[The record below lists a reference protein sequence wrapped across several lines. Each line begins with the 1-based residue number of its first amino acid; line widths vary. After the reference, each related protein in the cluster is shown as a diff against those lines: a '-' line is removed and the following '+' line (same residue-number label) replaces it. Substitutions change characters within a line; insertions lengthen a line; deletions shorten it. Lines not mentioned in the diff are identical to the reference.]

1 MLCIHGEVVDPEV
14 DFFEREQ
21 VFIADKLE
29 PMLAQVPNLK
39 VVIEHATTKEA
50 VAFVEASQRPAGI
63 GKDFRRF
70 SQKIVQKIVH
80 RGSAAPQNQGATMTD
95 NG

>member
-1 MLCIHGEVVDPEV
+1 MTAANLV
-14 DFFEREQ
+14 ERLFGGMRKRGHARQSQKARASLDRVHHPKDE
-21 VFIADKLE
+21 
-29 PMLAQVPNLK
+29 
-39 VVIEHATTKEA
+39 IELRPVGGIGLPHD
-50 VAFVEASQRPAGI
+50 QRPAGI